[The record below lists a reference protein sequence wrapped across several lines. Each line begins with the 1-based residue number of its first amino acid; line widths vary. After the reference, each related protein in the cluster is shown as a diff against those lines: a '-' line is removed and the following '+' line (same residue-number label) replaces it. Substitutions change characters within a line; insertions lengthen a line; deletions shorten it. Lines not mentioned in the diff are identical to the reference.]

1 MASSN
6 DFLSVGWGFFCGAP
20 SLARLLWYCLTQMD
34 DHNLPTSERS
44 SESSAPSPLPPEV
57 PRHPINIVFFSR
69 RGLRSGWRIVIYL
82 FQITLLSV
90 AFNFLLGRVLHL
102 PKNATPAMWQLLL
115 QEGLSFLIVFLPALV
130 MASVESRPA
139 GDYGL
144 PARTMFGGQ
153 FWHGAAL
160 GIVEISVLIGCIAA
174 FRGYSFGS
182 LAEHGSA
189 IFRWALLWAL
199 FFALVGLF
207 EEFAF
212 RGYLQFTLADGIGF
226 WPAALVLSIGFG
238 SVHLMNKGESPVGAL
253 SVVAIALV
261 FALTLK
267 RTGNLWLVVG
277 WHAAF
282 DFGETFLFS
291 VPNSGNVFEGHLS
304 NATLQGPVWLTGGTV
319 GPEGSVFSFLTM
331 AAAAF
336 YIHKVFPPKARV
348 PVTREHS
355 SAALPVA

>member
-1 MASSN
+1 M
-6 DFLSVGWGFFCGAP
+6 
-20 SLARLLWYCLTQMD
+20 WYCLCQMD
-34 DHNLPTSERS
+34 EHTSPD
-44 SESSAPSPLPPEV
+44 SEPSPPSNIPTGLPIEV
-57 PRHPINIVFFSR
+57 PRHPIRIVFFNDS
-69 RGLRSGWRIVIYL
+69 GLRSGWRIVIYL
-82 FQITLLSV
+82 FQILVLSS
-90 AFNFLLGRVLHL
+90 AFNFLLGRVHV
-102 PKNATPAMWQLLL
+102 PKNAAPAMWQLFL
-115 QEGLSFLIVFLPALV
+115 QEAVSFAIVFLPALV
-130 MASVESRPA
+130 MSRLESRPA

-144 PARTMFGGQ
+144 PARSMFRGQ
-153 FWHGAAL
+153 FWHGAML
-160 GIVEISVLIGCIAA
+160 GIVEISVLIGCIRA
-174 FRGYSFGS
+174 FRGYSFGP

-189 IFRWALLWAL
+189 VFRWALLWAL
-199 FFALVGLF
+199 FFVLVGLF
-207 EEFAF
+207 EEFTF
-212 RGYLQFTLADGIGF
+212 RGYLQYTLADGIGF

-261 FALTLK
+261 FSLTLK

-304 NATLQGPVWLTGGTV
+304 NATLDGPLWLTGGTV

-336 YIHKVFPPKARV
+336 YIHKVFPPKPRITVSKEA
-348 PVTREHS
+348 P
-355 SAALPVA
+355 AALPVA

>member
-1 MASSN
+1 
-6 DFLSVGWGFFCGAP
+6 
-20 SLARLLWYCLTQMD
+20 
-34 DHNLPTSERS
+34 
-44 SESSAPSPLPPEV
+44 
-57 PRHPINIVFFSR
+57 VFFNDRS
-69 RGLRSGWRIVIYL
+69 LRSGWRITTYL
-82 FQITLLSV
+82 LQIFVLGM

-102 PKNATPAMWQLLL
+102 PKTAMPPMWQLFL

-130 MASVESRPA
+130 MARLELRPS

-144 PARTMFGGQ
+144 PARSMFRGQ

-160 GIVEISVLIGCIAA
+160 GMVEISVLVGGIAA
-174 FRGYSFGS
+174 FRGYSFGP
-182 LAEHGSA
+182 LAEHGVA
-189 IFRWALLWAL
+189 ILRWALLWAL
-199 FFALVGLF
+199 FFVLVGLF

-226 WPAALVLSIGFG
+226 WPAALLLSIGFG

-267 RTGNLWLVVG
+267 RTGSLWLVVG

-291 VPNSGNVFEGHLS
+291 VPNSGNVFAGHLS
-304 NATLQGPVWLTGGTV
+304 NATLHGPAWLTGGSV
-319 GPEGSVFSFLTM
+319 GPEGSLFSFLTM

-336 YIHKVFPPKARV
+336 YIHKAFPAKPSVIR
-348 PVTREHS
+348 TSEHAS
-355 SAALPVA
+355 GALPVA

>member
-1 MASSN
+1 MGAKAGSSATR
-6 DFLSVGWGFFCGAP
+6 V
-20 SLARLLWYCLTQMD
+20 LWYCLSQMD
-34 DHNLPTSERS
+34 DHDVEAPEPSSQANLPSY
-44 SESSAPSPLPPEV
+44 PLAGQY
-57 PRHPINIVFFSR
+57 HPVRRVFFND
-69 RGLRSGWRIVIYL
+69 RGLRSGWRITAYL
-82 FQITLLSV
+82 LQILVLSM
-90 AFNFLLGRVLHL
+90 AFNFLLGRVLLL
-102 PKNATPAMWQLLL
+102 PKTATPPMWQLFL

-130 MASVESRPA
+130 MAPLESRSS

-144 PARTMFGGQ
+144 PARSMFRGQ
-153 FWHGAAL
+153 FWHGTAL
-160 GIVEISVLIGCIAA
+160 GMVEISVLVGGIAA
-174 FRGYSFGS
+174 FRGYSFGP
-182 LAEHGSA
+182 LAEHGVA
-189 IFRWALLWAL
+189 ILRWALLWAL
-199 FFALVGLF
+199 FFVLVGLF

-226 WPAALVLSIGFG
+226 WPAALLLSIGFG

-291 VPNSGNVFEGHLS
+291 VPNSGNVFAGHLS
-304 NATLQGPVWLTGGTV
+304 NATLHGPAWLTGGTV
-319 GPEGSVFSFLTM
+319 GPEGSLFSFLTM

-336 YIHKVFPPKARV
+336 YIHKAFPAKPRV
-348 PVTREHS
+348 IRTSEHPS
-355 SAALPVA
+355 GALPVA

>member
-1 MASSN
+1 
-6 DFLSVGWGFFCGAP
+6 
-20 SLARLLWYCLTQMD
+20 MD
-34 DHNLPTSERS
+34 DHSEEPPEPSSQLNLPSD
-44 SESSAPSPLPPEV
+44 PLAGG
-57 PRHPINIVFFSR
+57 RHPVRRVFFND
-69 RGLRSGWRIVIYL
+69 RGLRCGWRISAYL
-82 FQITLLSV
+82 LQIFVLSM
-90 AFNFLLGRVLHL
+90 AFNFLLGRVLQS
-102 PKNATPAMWQLLL
+102 PKTATPPMWQLFL

-130 MASVESRPA
+130 MARLELRPS

-144 PARTMFGGQ
+144 PARSMFRGQ

-160 GIVEISVLIGCIAA
+160 GMVEISVLVGGIAA
-174 FRGYSFGS
+174 FRGYSFGP
-182 LAEHGSA
+182 LAEHGAA
-189 IFRWALLWAL
+189 ILRWALLWAL
-199 FFALVGLF
+199 FFVLVGLF

-226 WPAALVLSIGFG
+226 WPAALLLSIGFG

-291 VPNSGNVFEGHLS
+291 VPNSGNVFAGHLS
-304 NATLQGPVWLTGGTV
+304 DATLHGPAWLTGGTV
-319 GPEGSVFSFLTM
+319 GPEGSLFSFLTM

-336 YIHKVFPPKARV
+336 YIHKAFPAKPRV
-348 PVTREHS
+348 IRTSEHAS
-355 SAALPVA
+355 GALPAA